1 MKKMKSKKVI
11 VECHQHVDKNGIKF
25 GGSHPIEA
33 SHKNLKTQAHHDR
46 TVSLDAFQD
55 K

>member
-1 MKKMKSKKVI
+1 MKSKKIV

-33 SHKNLKTQAHHDR
+33 KHKKIKTQEWHDW
-46 TVSLDAFQD
+46 TVKYALQD
-55 K
+55 S